1 MSKPLPNFSRM
12 LSLID
17 EVFDTRK
24 DPNQLQVTQQVMKKL
39 EKIHPATLSEFADEN
54 GPVVWVLV
62 IPTTTVVMNDFLS
75 RKISEKDILTQ
86 TKPGEKYTC
95 IYLCSVTTLP
105 EYRGKG
111 ESKKLCLQA
120 IQSICKDHPIEALFV
135 WSFTKEGEKLAAS
148 LAKECKLSLQIYA
161 EQ

>member
-24 DPNQLQVTQQVMKKL
+24 DPNQLQVNQQVMKKL
-39 EKIHPATLSEFADEN
+39 EKIHLATLSEFADEN
-54 GPVVWVLV
+54 GPVIWVLV
-62 IPTTTVVMNDFLS
+62 IPTTTTVMNDFLS
-75 RKISEKDILTQ
+75 GKISEKDILAK

-111 ESKKLCLQA
+111 KSKKLCLQA
-120 IQSICKDHPIEALFV
+120 INAIRKDNPIEALFV
-135 WSFTKEGEKLAAS
+135 WPFTKEGEKLAAS
-148 LAKECKLSLQIYA
+148 LAKECKLPLQIYA

>member
-12 LSLID
+12 LYLID

-24 DPNQLQVTQQVMKKL
+24 DLNQLQVNQQVMKKL

-54 GPVVWVLV
+54 GPSVWVLV
-62 IPTTTVVMNDFLS
+62 IPTTTTIMNDFLS
-75 RKISEKDILTQ
+75 GKISEKDILTK
-86 TKPGEKYTC
+86 TKSGEKYTC

-111 ESKKLCLQA
+111 KSKKLCLQA
-120 IQSICKDHPIEALFV
+120 IKAICKDNPIDALFV
-135 WSFTKEGEKLAAS
+135 WPFTKEGETLARS

>member
-24 DPNQLQVTQQVMKKL
+24 DPNQLQVNQQVMKKL
-39 EKIHPATLSEFADEN
+39 EKIHLATLSEYADEN
-54 GPVVWVLV
+54 GPVIWVLV
-62 IPTTTVVMNDFLS
+62 IPTTTTVMNDFLS
-75 RKISEKDILTQ
+75 GKISEKDILAK
-86 TKPGEKYTC
+86 TKLGKKYTC
-95 IYLCSVTTLP
+95 IYLCSATTLP

-120 IQSICKDHPIEALFV
+120 INAICKDHPIETLFV
-135 WSFTKEGEKLAAS
+135 WPFTKEGEKLAAS
-148 LAKECKLSLQIYA
+148 LAKECKLPLRIYS

>member
-24 DPNQLQVTQQVMKKL
+24 DPNQLQVNQQVIKKL
-39 EKIHPATLSEFADEN
+39 EKIHPATLSEFTDKN
-54 GPVVWVLV
+54 GPSVWVLV
-62 IPTTTVVMNDFLS
+62 IPTTTGVMNDFLS
-75 RKISEKDILTQ
+75 GKISEKDILTK
-86 TKPGEKYTC
+86 TKPREKYTC

-120 IQSICKDHPIEALFV
+120 IKAICKDHPIETLFV
-135 WSFTKEGEKLAAS
+135 WPFTKEGGKLAIS
-148 LAKECKLSLQIYA
+148 LAKECKLPLRIYA

>member
-24 DPNQLQVTQQVMKKL
+24 DPNQLQVNQQVMKKL
-39 EKIHPATLSEFADEN
+39 GKIHPATLSEFADEN
-54 GPVVWVLV
+54 GPAIWVLV
-62 IPTTTVVMNDFLS
+62 MPTTTNIMNDFLS
-75 RKISEKDILTQ
+75 RKISEKDILTK
-86 TKPGEKYTC
+86 TRPGDKYTC
-95 IYLCSVTTLP
+95 IYLCSATTLP

-120 IQSICKDHPIEALFV
+120 IKAICKDHPIETLFV
-135 WSFTKEGEKLAAS
+135 WPFTKEGEKLAAS
-148 LAKECKLSLQIYA
+148 LAKACKLPLRIYT

>member
-24 DPNQLQVTQQVMKKL
+24 NPNQLQINQQVMKKL
-39 EKIHPATLSEFADEN
+39 GKIHRATLSEFTDEN
-54 GPVVWVLV
+54 GPAIWVLV
-62 IPTTTVVMNDFLS
+62 IPTTTTVMNDFLS
-75 RKISEKDILTQ
+75 GKISEKDILGK

-120 IQSICKDHPIEALFV
+120 IKAICKDNPIEALFV
-135 WSFTKEGEKLAAS
+135 WPFSKEGENLAAS
-148 LAKECKLSLQIYA
+148 LAKECKLPLHIYS

>member
-24 DPNQLQVTQQVMKKL
+24 DPNQLQVNQQVMKKL

-54 GPVVWVLV
+54 GPAIWVLV
-62 IPTTTVVMNDFLS
+62 IPTTTSVMNDFIS
-75 RKISEKDILTQ
+75 NKISEKDILTK
-86 TKPGEKYTC
+86 TKPGEKYTG

-120 IQSICKDHPIEALFV
+120 INAICKDHPIETLFV
-135 WSFTKEGEKLAAS
+135 WPFTKEGEKLASS
-148 LAKECKLSLQIYA
+148 LAKECKLPLRIYS

>member
-1 MSKPLPNFSRM
+1 M

-24 DPNQLQVTQQVMKKL
+24 DPNQLQVDQKVMKKL
-39 EKIHPATLSEFADEN
+39 EKIHPATLSEFADEK
-54 GPVVWVLV
+54 GPAVWALV
-62 IPTTTVVMNDFLS
+62 IPTTTTVMNDFLS
-75 RKISEKDILTQ
+75 RKISEKDILTK

-111 ESKKLCLQA
+111 ESKKLCIQA
-120 IQSICKDHPIEALFV
+120 INAICKDHPIETLFV
-135 WSFTKEGEKLAAS
+135 WPFTKEGEKLAAS
-148 LAKECKLSLQIYA
+148 LAKECKLSLHVYTAQ
-161 EQ
+161 

>member
-1 MSKPLPNFSRM
+1 MPKPLPNFERM
-12 LSLID
+12 MTLIN

-24 DPNQLQVTQQVMKKL
+24 DPNQLQVSQKEMKKL

-54 GPVVWVLV
+54 GPVVWVLI
-62 IPTTTVVMNDFLS
+62 IPTITAVMDSFLS
-75 RKISEKDILTQ
+75 GKISEKDILTK

-111 ESKKLCLQA
+111 ISKKLCLDA
-120 IQSICKDHPIEALFV
+120 IQAICKDHPIETLFV
-135 WSFTKEGEKLAAS
+135 WPFTKEGENLAAS
-148 LAKECKLSLQIYA
+148 LAKECRLPLRVYA
-161 EQ
+161 EK

>member
-1 MSKPLPNFSRM
+1 MPKPLPNFSRM

-24 DPNQLQVTQQVMKKL
+24 DPNQLQVNQQVMKKL
-39 EKIHPATLSEFADEN
+39 EKIHPATLSEFANEN
-54 GPVVWVLV
+54 GPAIWVLV
-62 IPTTTVVMNDFLS
+62 IPTTTSIMNDFLS
-75 RKISEKDILTQ
+75 GKISEKDILTK

-95 IYLCSVTTLP
+95 IYLCSATTLP

-120 IQSICKDHPIEALFV
+120 INAICKDHPIETLFV
-135 WSFTKEGEKLAAS
+135 WPFTKEGEKLAAS
-148 LAKECKLSLQIYA
+148 LAKECKLPLRIYTA
-161 EQ
+161 Q